1 MGGGG
6 RRIIGVALMVASVL
20 VAALISFH
28 SWILT
33 EMNDG
38 RTSPTTL
45 TVVDAALLT
54 NQEVDVFTMEEE
66 EGGHKKKKKEEEK
79 KKKKEKE
86 KIEKKKE
93 EKDEEKKKKKDDDD
107 DDVALHFDDYVTV
120 ADIEE
125 EEDEVEEE
133 GYDKEVEDVDV
144 EVEPDNEE
152 VVAYVN
158 LMRHGEKDENSG
170 EGLSQLGEDRAEY
183 YARCIAGNT
192 GMDGGKEEEA
202 AERQT
207 IPSLSFPMPVGALY
221 SQLNTT
227 VSPAYKGNV
236 GLSHR
241 SKDTLVPLSY
251 ATGLEIVTPCTMT
264 DMDCFAK
271 TVTPLITANTVTLV
285 TWEHKLF
292 PILLKNLLLKGG
304 SFAASLLLDGGLSK
318 VAEHV
323 EGFTELMEQNDNR
336 WPQACDAA
344 AFQNPRIVKPGK
356 EKEWDGE
363 DFPYHGAC
371 FDI

>member
-1 MGGGG
+1 MG
-6 RRIIGVALMVASVL
+6 
-20 VAALISFH
+20 
-28 SWILT
+28 
-33 EMNDG
+33 
-38 RTSPTTL
+38 
-45 TVVDAALLT
+45 
-54 NQEVDVFTMEEE
+54 
-66 EGGHKKKKKEEEK
+66 KEER
-79 KKKKEKE
+79 
-86 KIEKKKE
+86 
-93 EKDEEKKKKKDDDD
+93 DEEKKKKKDDDDDD

-133 GYDKEVEDVDV
+133 GYDKEVEDVDVDV

-192 GMDGGKEEEA
+192 GMDGGEEEEA

-221 SQLNTT
+221 SQLNAT

-251 ATGLEIVTPCTMT
+251 
-264 DMDCFAK
+264 
-271 TVTPLITANTVTLV
+271 
-285 TWEHKLF
+285 
-292 PILLKNLLLKGG
+292 
-304 SFAASLLLDGGLSK
+304 
-318 VAEHV
+318 
-323 EGFTELMEQNDNR
+323 
-336 WPQACDAA
+336 
-344 AFQNPRIVKPGK
+344 
-356 EKEWDGE
+356 
-363 DFPYHGAC
+363 
-371 FDI
+371 

>member
-1 MGGGG
+1 MG
-6 RRIIGVALMVASVL
+6 
-20 VAALISFH
+20 
-28 SWILT
+28 
-33 EMNDG
+33 
-38 RTSPTTL
+38 
-45 TVVDAALLT
+45 
-54 NQEVDVFTMEEE
+54 
-66 EGGHKKKKKEEEK
+66 EEK

-86 KIEKKKE
+86 EEKKEKKKE
-93 EKDEEKKKKKDDDD
+93 EKVEEKKKKKDDDD

-192 GMDGGKEEEA
+192 GMDGGEAEEA

-264 DMDCFAK
+264 DMDCFAE

-304 SFAASLLLDGGLSK
+304 SYAASLLLDGGLSK

-336 WPQACDAA
+336 WPQACDAKT
-344 AFQNPRIVKPGK
+344 FQNPRIVKPRLRRTTAKWFWGC
-356 EKEWDGE
+356 
-363 DFPYHGAC
+363 A
-371 FDI
+371 

>member
-1 MGGGG
+1 MGGG
-6 RRIIGVALMVASVL
+6 RRIIGVALMVVSVL
-20 VAALISFH
+20 LVAFISFH

-33 EMNDG
+33 EMNDVDG
-38 RTSPTTL
+38 RTTL

-54 NQEVDVFTMEEE
+54 NQEVDVFTIGEEE
-66 EGGHKKKKKEEEK
+66 DGHKKKKKEEEK

-86 KIEKKKE
+86 EEKKEKKKE

-152 VVAYVN
+152 AVAYVN

-192 GMDGGKEEEA
+192 GMDGGEAEEA

-264 DMDCFAK
+264 DMDCFAE

-304 SFAASLLLDGGLSK
+304 SYAASLLLDGGLSK

-336 WPQACDAA
+336 WPQVCDAA
-344 AFQNPRIVKPGK
+344 A
-356 EKEWDGE
+356 
-363 DFPYHGAC
+363 
-371 FDI
+371 